1 MNSYTFALVIFISG
15 FLSACGGGSSSDP
28 KPSNSTPSSLSSSS
42 TSSFSDTIPTA
53 FSSFI
58 VTDQFG
64 YLPTAEKIAVVRDP
78 QIGYDDDKIFIPGA
92 TYQLVN
98 TDTGTVVHSGTVQA
112 WNSGATH
119 TSSGDKA
126 WWFDFSAVTTP
137 GVYAVVDV
145 ENNLRSPNF
154 RIDVDVY
161 KPVLKHAVRTFFYQR
176 AGFAKQEPYAQAGW
190 TDTASHI
197 AAGQDKNARLYNDAD
212 NAATERDLSG
222 GWYDAGD
229 YNKYTNWHADYLI
242 VLLHTYLENPAI
254 WTDDFNIP
262 ESGNGIPDLIDEI
275 KWGFDWLIKMQE
287 DNGSVLS
294 VVGLSHNKANAEVAS
309 PPSSAVGATR
319 YGPASTSATLTSAA

>member
-1 MNSYTFALVIFISG
+1 
-15 FLSACGGGSSSDP
+15 
-28 KPSNSTPSSLSSSS
+28 
-42 TSSFSDTIPTA
+42 
-53 FSSFI
+53 
-58 VTDQFG
+58 
-64 YLPTAEKIAVVRDP
+64 
-78 QIGYDDDKIFIPGA
+78 
-92 TYQLVN
+92 
-98 TDTGTVVHSGTVQA
+98 
-112 WNSGATH
+112 
-119 TSSGDKA
+119 
-126 WWFDFSAVTTP
+126 WFDFSSITTQ
-137 GVYAVVDV
+137 GNYAVVDV
-145 ENNLRSPNF
+145 ENNVRSPAF
-154 RIDVDVY
+154 KIHADVY
-161 KPVLKHAVRTFFYQR
+161 KPVLKQAVRTFFYQR

-197 AAGQDKNARLYNDAD
+197 GAGQDKNARLYNDAN

-294 VVGLSHNKANAEVAS
+294 VVGLSHNKANGDVAS
-309 PPSSAVGATR
+309 PPSSAVGPTR
-319 YGPASTSATLTSAA
+319 YGPASTSATLSSAAAFAMGSKVLGSLGIESLNTYAQNLSDRANTAWT